1 MRSQTKGAASA
12 SRAADSVS
20 AAGSTSPI
28 LSALL
33 LAGLVLGPRATAAEI
48 WRLAPGPSSV
58 EFTIGHLIFSEVTG
72 RFGRFHGT
80 VECPGDCL
88 GEDFTDARVD
98 IAIDVTSVYT
108 GHPDRDRELISES
121 FFAAERFP
129 EMRFESRFVEQTGP
143 ATYRLVGGL
152 TIRGI
157 THEVVLEARY
167 EGERMSARG
176 KRRDFRATG
185 SINRSD
191 YGITWN
197 DTWAGRLLLADEV
210 EITLAIALVE

>member
-1 MRSQTKGAASA
+1 MRRCNKGTLT
-12 SRAADSVS
+12 
-20 AAGSTSPI
+20 AGSLLGAS
-28 LSALL
+28 L
-33 LAGLVLGPRATAAEI
+33 LAGLAFLPSATEAEV
-48 WRLAPGPSSV
+48 WRLDRGPSSI

-80 VECPGDCL
+80 VQCPGDCL
-88 GEDFTDARVD
+88 AKDFTEASVD
-98 IAIDVTSVYT
+98 ITIDVTSVYT
-108 GHPDRDRELISES
+108 GHPDRDQELMTEG
-121 FFAAERFP
+121 FFAADRFP
-129 EMRFESRFVEQTGP
+129 EMRFETRSVERTGP
-143 ATYRLVGGL
+143 VTYRLVGDL

-157 THEVVLEARY
+157 THEVVLKALY
-167 EGERMSARG
+167 GGERKSARG

-210 EITLAIALVE
+210 EITLAIVLIEAPS

>member
-1 MRSQTKGAASA
+1 MRSQTKGAA
-12 SRAADSVS
+12 S

-33 LAGLVLGPRATAAEI
+33 LAGLVLVPRATAAEI

-58 EFTIGHLIFSEVTG
+58 EFTIGHLIFSKVTG

-80 VECPGDCL
+80 VDCPGD
-88 GEDFTDARVD
+88 DFTDATVEVS
-98 IAIDVTSVYT
+98 IDVTSIYT
-108 GHPDRDRELISES
+108 GHPDRDRELMSES

-129 EMRFESRFVEQTGP
+129 EMRFESRLVERTGP
-143 ATYRLVGGL
+143 ATYRMVGDL

-157 THEVVLEARY
+157 THEVVLSAFY
-167 EGERMSARG
+167 AGERKSAQG
-176 KRRDFRATG
+176 KRRDLQASG
-185 SINRSD
+185 SISRSD
-191 YGITWN
+191 FGITWN

-210 EITLAIALVE
+210 EITLAVALIEAPS

>member
-1 MRSQTKGAASA
+1 MRSQIKGAANVPS
-12 SRAADSVS
+12 SADSVS
-20 AAGSTSPI
+20 SAGPI
-28 LSALL
+28 LRPLL
-33 LAGLVLGPRATAAEI
+33 LAGLLLVPRSTEADV
-48 WRLAPGPSSV
+48 WRLDRGPSSV

-80 VECPGDCL
+80 VECPS
-88 GEDFTDARVD
+88 EDFTDARVD
-98 IAIDVTSVYT
+98 VSIDVTSVYT
-108 GHPDRDRELISES
+108 GHSDRDRELMTEG
-121 FFAAERFP
+121 FFAADRFP
-129 EMRFESRFVEQTGP
+129 EMRFESRSVERTGP
-143 ATYRLVGGL
+143 VTYRLVGDL

-157 THEVVLEARY
+157 THEVVLKALY
-167 EGERMSARG
+167 GGERKSARG

-210 EITLAIALVE
+210 EITLAIVLIEAPS